1 MCIGYIHNNSYYLID
16 VTNHSTRWGVWNP
29 QPLNFNYSWSDEH
42 GLNSLQIVTYLLSA
56 YRLTGREEYL
66 QAWAVSKP
74 SNTNITFSLVS
85 PLLSLPPISLPPSF
99 SLSPPPPPPP
109 PPIPLWTL
117 PLYLTSLPSPPLI
130 RTYQLMMVYIMV
142 SLLIMVLISSI
153 KKSHFLE
160 MIIIVTMS

>member
-74 SNTNITFSLVS
+74 SNTNITFSLV
-85 PLLSLPPISLPPSF
+85 PLFFLSLLFHSLYPT
-99 SLSPPPPPPP
+99 LDSP
-109 PPIPLWTL
+109 
-117 PLYLTSLPSPPLI
+117 PPLI